1 MRSAASR
8 AIPVRIVLAAASCAV
23 CVVSGAIRPSLPA
36 RFLPRLLALLLPL
49 LSRRRV
55 CRFGRPGRLSR
66 RKRMRAL
73 RRTRQPQPG
82 AKCQPEHTTSEL
94 ES

>member
-1 MRSAASR
+1 
-8 AIPVRIVLAAASCAV
+8 
-23 CVVSGAIRPSLPA
+23 
-36 RFLPRLLALLLPL
+36 LLLPL